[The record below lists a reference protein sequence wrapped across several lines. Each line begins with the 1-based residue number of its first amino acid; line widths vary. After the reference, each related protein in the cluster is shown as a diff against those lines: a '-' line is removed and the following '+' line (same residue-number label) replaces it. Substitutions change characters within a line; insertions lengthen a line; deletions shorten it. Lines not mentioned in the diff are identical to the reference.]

1 MTQSILLLNRGVSHG
16 SSLRAM
22 LVSRGYVICDEVRD
36 AKSLDSDVTR
46 LSPDV
51 LVVCADSLQQ
61 SVLDSLRRVSES
73 YPLPVVIFANDGN
86 RESIRKAV
94 EAGAAAYVVQGWA
107 AERLTPII
115 DAACARFEA
124 FQSVKDELAATQ
136 HKLSERKLIE
146 KAKGIVMKQRGL
158 AEDEAY
164 SALRKMAMNQNLA
177 LAEIARRVIAVSQ
190 LLV

>member
-1 MTQSILLLNRGVSHG
+1 MTQSILLLNRDVSHG
-16 SSLRAM
+16 PLLRTM
-22 LVSRGYVICDEVRD
+22 LVSLGYVICDELRD
-36 AKSLDSDVTR
+36 AKSLDSDITRVT
-46 LSPDV
+46 PDV
-51 LVVCADSLQQ
+51 LVVCADSLKQ
-61 SVLDSLRRVSES
+61 SVLDSLRRVSVS
-73 YPLPVVIFANDGN
+73 CPLPVVVFATDGS

-94 EAGAAAYVVQGWA
+94 AAGAAAYVVQGWA
-107 AERLTPII
+107 AERLKPII

-124 FQSVKDELAATQ
+124 FQSVREELTATQ

-158 AEDEAY
+158 AEEEAY